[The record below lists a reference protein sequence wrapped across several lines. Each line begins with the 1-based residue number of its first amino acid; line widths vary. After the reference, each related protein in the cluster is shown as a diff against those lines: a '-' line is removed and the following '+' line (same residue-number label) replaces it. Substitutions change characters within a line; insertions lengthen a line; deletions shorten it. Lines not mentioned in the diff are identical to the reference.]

1 MAGRQSGSGPVKIS
15 IVGGGQR
22 GSKVWRRERIEMT
35 NDPDLDDCAFLS
47 GKMCTNKSDK
57 NVLFK
62 FKKKNIQS
70 SLYSRPSQCLLSIQY
85 INKIFCL

>member
-47 GKMCTNKSDK
+47 GKIRFIMYNELFQILNK
-57 NVLFK
+57 LFM
-62 FKKKNIQS
+62 Q
-70 SLYSRPSQCLLSIQY
+70 L
-85 INKIFCL
+85 NKITINCKRQY